1 MKKTLII
8 IGREIRTRLRRP
20 SFWLLCVVVPVVIV
34 ALYAIPLLV
43 DDPETRQQTV
53 LVVDETDFFEN
64 SFTSSE
70 KIVYRPAGSLKYA
83 RTQMESDKHISAI
96 LFIPAREVS
105 IPHDAFLYYRTTM
118 PNTALQADVSE
129 QLQTIL
135 RNNILLDVYNIPPD
149 DYNML
154 MTTRVK
160 LRTQD
165 IESGREAHLKVRT
178 VAGIALAALM
188 VLAVLMFSASVL
200 RGVAEEHGGRI
211 AEVILSSV
219 RPLQLLSGK
228 IVGIG
233 TAGLLQFVLWV
244 ALAGAGVVG
253 VRAVAADR
261 FDEVSTTVGQ
271 IATKGAEAST
281 QLESIA
287 PLTANAELMQGL
299 ESIDFAL
306 LTAMFLVYFL
316 IGYLAFSAM
325 FVSASQFS
333 IPLALP
339 LVATL
344 LLSPLVVAAPAGN
357 LAVGLSLFPLTAPAA
372 MMLRLP
378 FGVPV
383 WQVAVSLLLLVATTV
398 FAFVTAAKKLK
409 I

>member
-8 IGREIRTRLRRP
+8 IGREIRTRLRRL

-64 SFTSSE
+64 SFASSE

-105 IPHDAFLYYRTTM
+105 IPHDAFLYYRTTL

-178 VAGIALAALM
+178 VAGVALAALM
-188 VLAVLMFSASVL
+188 VLAVLMFSVSVL
-200 RGVAEEHGGRI
+200 RGVAEERSGRI
-211 AEVILSSV
+211 AEVVLSSV

-271 IATKGAEAST
+271 IATKGAEASA
-281 QLESIA
+281 QLENTV

-306 LTAMFLVYFL
+306 LAVMFLIYFL
-316 IGYLAFSAM
+316 IGYLAFSAL
-325 FVSASQFS
+325 FISVSQFS
-333 IPLALP
+333 IPMALP

-344 LLSPLVVAAPAGN
+344 LLAPFVVAAPAGN

-398 FAFVTAAKKLK
+398 FAFVTATKKMK